1 MLTRPCSQ
9 GESRRLIGQS
19 GLFATSRC
27 GIVTNLRDVRGTR
40 SSNLRTVRA
49 GIPCALPGWPKRAMT
64 GMQGWDMRNIARVPD
79 DEALRLVS
87 AFLQIHE
94 PERRR
99 KLLDIAER
107 MARRSVKPVG
117 TLPIVSQD
125 NEM

>member
-1 MLTRPCSQ
+1 
-9 GESRRLIGQS
+9 
-19 GLFATSRC
+19 
-27 GIVTNLRDVRGTR
+27 
-40 SSNLRTVRA
+40 
-49 GIPCALPGWPKRAMT
+49 
-64 GMQGWDMRNIARVPD
+64 MRNIRGVPD

-99 KLLDIAER
+99 KLLELAER

-117 TLPIVSQD
+117 ALPIVSQD

>member
-1 MLTRPCSQ
+1 
-9 GESRRLIGQS
+9 
-19 GLFATSRC
+19 
-27 GIVTNLRDVRGTR
+27 
-40 SSNLRTVRA
+40 
-49 GIPCALPGWPKRAMT
+49 
-64 GMQGWDMRNIARVPD
+64 MRNTNRVPD

-107 MARRSVKPVG
+107 MARRSIKPVG